1 MKYNGT
7 DKYCYKEYHGV
18 LINHFNIKDD
28 ELLDRRIISEQML
41 VIDEIKIF
49 RPYGLNTLCKIHR
62 KMFLCAFSWAGE
74 IRDIDISKGETRFC
88 SNPYIEREGEKIFNR
103 INDLDEKIL
112 SKGIDNITKNEK
124 EEYINVLGE
133 IITDLN
139 FLHPFREGNGRT
151 LRLFIELFLYNLGIN
166 LSWPSSP
173 ERWMKASIDD
183 DMKEFTSL

>member
-62 KMFLCAFSWAGE
+62 KMFLWAGPQHF
-74 IRDIDISKGETRFC
+74 IMVI
-88 SNPYIEREGEKIFNR
+88 P
-103 INDLDEKIL
+103 
-112 SKGIDNITKNEK
+112 
-124 EEYINVLGE
+124 
-133 IITDLN
+133 
-139 FLHPFREGNGRT
+139 GR
-151 LRLFIELFLYNLGIN
+151 NAP
-166 LSWPSSP
+166 W
-173 ERWMKASIDD
+173 
-183 DMKEFTSL
+183 